1 VDVLVSPPTT
11 RRHDLD
17 AIRAAALLLGI
28 ALHACLS
35 FMPGVGGDLW
45 PISDNSKS
53 TTLAVLFFV
62 IHVFRMTVFFL
73 IAGLLSRALLASRG
87 WQGFLQNRAKRVL
100 APLVLAWGPC
110 FVLVAVAALWAMA
123 RANGGTLPDPLPA
136 AALENGFSF
145 LHLWFLYEL
154 LWLYGLTLAA
164 RAVVQA
170 LDRDGAW
177 RAVVDVKLR
186 AALSSTVGVVLLSS
200 PVGLAMSL
208 IPAAELW
215 MGIPTPGFT
224 WLPPATSLFIYAYV
238 FWIGWALHRQRDVLA
253 LMAHRW
259 RINGLLGL
267 VCAGFFLMAGG
278 SGFSAANHLVAPVAL
293 AFAYGLAVVAWTLAF
308 VGLGTQY
315 FDQPK
320 PIVRYLADASYWMYI
335 AHLPLVMLLQTA
347 LMLAPLHWS
356 LKFAA
361 INLVC
366 LVLLLLSYHHGVRST
381 WIGQLLNGH
390 KNPKGPMLAAMRGH
404 DVSRS
409 NA

>member
-1 VDVLVSPPTT
+1 LDVLSQPPTA

-45 PISDNSKS
+45 PVGDNNKS
-53 TTLAVLFFV
+53 AALAVLFFV

-87 WQGFLQNRAKRVL
+87 WQAFVRNRAKRVL

-123 RANGGTLPDPLPA
+123 RANGGVLPDPLPA
-136 AALENGFSF
+136 AAVDNGLNF

-164 RAVVQA
+164 RAVLQA
-170 LDRDGAW
+170 LDHHGTW
-177 RAVVDVKLR
+177 RAALDVKLR
-186 AALSSTVGVVLLSS
+186 AALSSTVGVVLLSL
-200 PVGLAMSL
+200 PVGLTMAL
-208 IPAAELW
+208 VPPGELW

-238 FWIGWALHRQRDVLA
+238 FAIGWALDRQRDLLA
-253 LMAHRW
+253 LIAQRW
-259 RINGLLGL
+259 HIHGWIGL
-267 VCAGFFLMAGG
+267 VSVVFFLMAGG
-278 SGFSAANHLVAPVAL
+278 GGFSAAKHHVDSTAL
-293 AFAYGLAVVAWTLAF
+293 AFTYGLAVVTWTLAF
-308 VGLGTQY
+308 VGLGTRC
-315 FDQPK
+315 FSQPQ

-356 LKFAA
+356 LKFVA
-361 INLVC
+361 INAVC
-366 LVLLLLSYHHGVRST
+366 LVVLLLSYHHGVRST

-390 KNPKGPMLAAMRGH
+390 KKPKGPMLAALRGH
-404 DVSRS
+404 VAPPN

>member
-1 VDVLVSPPTT
+1 VDVLSQPPTA

-17 AIRAAALLLGI
+17 AIRVAALLLGI

-35 FMPGVGGDLW
+35 FIPGVGGDLW
-45 PISDNSKS
+45 PIGDNSKS
-53 TTLAVLFFV
+53 STLSVLFFA

-73 IAGLLSRALLASRG
+73 IAGLLSRALLTSRG
-87 WQGFLQNRAKRVL
+87 WQGFVRNRAKRVL

-110 FVLVAVAALWAMA
+110 FALVAGAALWALA
-123 RANGGTLPDPLPA
+123 RANGGVLPEPLPA
-136 AALENGFSF
+136 PAVGGALNF
-145 LHLWFLYEL
+145 LHLWFLYLL
-154 LWLYGLTLAA
+154 LWLYALTLAA

-170 LDRDGAW
+170 LDRHGAW
-177 RAVVDVKLR
+177 RAALDQTLR
-186 AALSSTVGVVLLSS
+186 AALSSTVGVVLLSL

-208 IPAAELW
+208 VPPAELW

-238 FWIGWALHRQRDVLA
+238 FAIGWALDRQRDVLA
-253 LMAHRW
+253 VMAKRW
-259 RINGLLGL
+259 RIHGGLGL
-267 VCAGFFLMAGG
+267 VCVVFFLLAGG
-278 SGFSAANHLVAPVAL
+278 GGFSTASHVVAPIAL
-293 AFAYGLAVVAWTLAF
+293 AFTYGLAVVVWTLSF

-315 FDQPK
+315 FSQSQ

-356 LKFAA
+356 LKFVT
-361 INLVC
+361 INAVC

-390 KNPKGPMLAAMRGH
+390 KKPKGPMLAALRGH
-404 DVSRS
+404 AISPS
-409 NA
+409 